1 MARVPRYLFGRHHAA
16 EAEAIESGS
25 SPGGGGGSGIDIA
38 PNGAF
43 GDPTQVPCF
52 MGYFAD
58 VNDLW
63 NLNGGDPSIYKD
75 GCWAFASQTPGNGM
89 PVVWIL
95 DNTDLGWWAMA
106 TDFDSVKAQA
116 RDVVGTDVPPSFR
129 ELYLP
134 GGLAIGQTR
143 RFKPTFAGRILGV
156 DASVGTPP
164 DGVVT
169 LDVQIGGVSIFGATK
184 HEIWSGQFVSNIP
197 GQGADPQNMAKANFS
212 PGSIISVTVANVQV
226 SGSPG
231 ADAMVSFALSRVQF

>member
-25 SPGGGGGSGIDIA
+25 SPGGGGSGIDIA

-52 MGYFAD
+52 VGYFPD
-58 VNDLW
+58 INDLW

-75 GCWAFASQTPGNGM
+75 GCWAFAPQAPGNGM

-95 DNTDLGWWAMA
+95 DNANAGWWAMA
-106 TDFDSVKAQA
+106 MDFNTVKSAA
-116 RDVVGTDVPPSFR
+116 HDVVSTDVPPSFR

-134 GGLAIGQTR
+134 GALAIGQTR
-143 RFKPTFAGRILGV
+143 RFRPTFNGRILTV

-184 HEIWSGQFVSNIP
+184 HEIWSSQFVSNIN
-197 GQGADPQNMAKANFS
+197 GQGPDPQNLAKGNFS
-212 PGSIISVTVANVQV
+212 AGSVISVTVANVQV

-231 ADAMVSFALSRVQF
+231 ADAMISFGLSRVQI